1 MNRSQET
8 FFEIV
13 LYFGVGQPTL
23 LFGSDSMSSVMAN
36 LVMAKVNL
44 GLCA

>member
-13 LYFGVGQPTL
+13 LYFGVGQPTRL
-23 LFGSDSMSSVMAN
+23 LGSDSMSSVMAN
-36 LVMAKVNL
+36 LVMAKANFD
-44 GLCA
+44 LCA